1 MHKIRGVIRKAFTP
15 MTIML
20 IPHSNHRSINLKIP
34 SIGVF
39 LSVALWLIGT
49 VYVFSVAVDVLE
61 YNRMKQKLGYYSAQ
75 FLELKSTISSLKE
88 AEAQFSRIFS
98 FKTKEQ
104 VLKHIDTSDS
114 GSIDMEN
121 IKNQIKI
128 SMESI
133 GEIKDYLGQQKNI
146 YLSTP
151 IGWPVAGHITS
162 GFGERS
168 DPRSGEPKFHSGLDI
183 GAEPGSP
190 VKATADGI
198 VSFAGWSGG
207 GGNLVVI
214 EHGFGYSTYYA
225 HNRLLAV
232 KAGQKVRRGEIVSYV
247 GSTGNSTGP
256 HVHYEVWKEGRA
268 IDPQKFLQGRS

>member
-1 MHKIRGVIRKAFTP
+1 MHRVRRIIRKAFTP

-39 LSVALWLIGT
+39 LSVALWLVGT
-49 VYVFSVAVDVLE
+49 LYVFSVAVDALE
-61 YNRMKQKLGYYSAQ
+61 YNRMKQRLGYYSAQ

-104 VLKHIDTSDS
+104 VLNHIDTSDS

-151 IGWPVAGHITS
+151 VGWPVAGHITS

-232 KAGQKVRRGEIVSYV
+232 KAGQKVKRGEIVSYV

>member
-1 MHKIRGVIRKAFTP
+1 
-15 MTIML
+15 
-20 IPHSNHRSINLKIP
+20 
-34 SIGVF
+34 
-39 LSVALWLIGT
+39 
-49 VYVFSVAVDVLE
+49 
-61 YNRMKQKLGYYSAQ
+61 
-75 FLELKSTISSLKE
+75 
-88 AEAQFSRIFS
+88 
-98 FKTKEQ
+98 
-104 VLKHIDTSDS
+104 IDTSDS

>member
-1 MHKIRGVIRKAFTP
+1 

-20 IPHSNHRSINLKIP
+20 IPHSNQRSINLKIP

-39 LSVALWLIGT
+39 LSVALWLVGT
-49 VYVFSVAVDVLE
+49 LYVFSVAVDALE
-61 YNRMKQKLGYYSAQ
+61 YHRMKQRLSYYSAQ

-88 AEAQFSRIFS
+88 AEAQFSRLFS

-104 VLKHIDTSDS
+104 VLKNIDTSDS

-121 IKNQIKI
+121 LKNQIKI

-133 GEIKDYLGQQKNI
+133 GEIKDYLSQQKNI

-162 GFGERS
+162 WFGERS

-225 HNRLLAV
+225 HNRMLAV
-232 KAGQKVRRGEIVSYV
+232 KAGQKVKRGEIVSYV

-268 IDPQKFLQGRS
+268 TDPEKFLRGRS